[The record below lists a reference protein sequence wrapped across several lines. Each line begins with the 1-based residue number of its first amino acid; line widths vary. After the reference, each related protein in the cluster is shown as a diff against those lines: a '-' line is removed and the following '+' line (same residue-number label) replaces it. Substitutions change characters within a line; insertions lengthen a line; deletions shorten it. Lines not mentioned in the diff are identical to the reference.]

1 MIEKIKSLFDPPP
14 TGPDGLWTNELRK
27 RFISLGLKEDYK
39 VYTTFGENLGQA
51 GGEWLYDLC
60 WLKYD
65 QHRDVS
71 VDYEHLQEVVLAMES
86 EWGNVSAVIDDF
98 HKLLQSTAKYRV
110 LSFQSKT
117 PAAFLNYARTNIGI
131 YPHIPGSCFLLACY
145 SESERRFL
153 FEVITP
159 K

>member
-1 MIEKIKSLFDPPP
+1 VIDRIKTAFEPLPS
-14 TGPDGLWTNELRK
+14 GPDKEWSNEIKK
-27 RFISLGLKEDYK
+27 RFINLGLKEGYR
-39 VYTTFGENLGQA
+39 VHSTLGENLGQA
-51 GGEWLYDLC
+51 GGEWLYDLT

-159 K
+159 